1 MKRVIVLSF
10 LILVIP
16 FAVFSVEKKIQLPPD
31 HPFGKLTAGPGS
43 ELTEKKCGLCH
54 STDYIVRQPR
64 GDFKRWQGVVTK
76 MIKVYAAPI
85 DEQEVRTIAD
95 YLASAYGTAAAETT
109 KPK

>member
-1 MKRVIVLSF
+1 MKRVIVF
-10 LILVIP
+10 GFFILVIP
-16 FAVFSVEKKIQLPPD
+16 LGAFSVEKKIQLPPD

-64 GDFKRWQGVVTK
+64 GDLKRWQGVVTK

-85 DEQEVRTIAD
+85 DEPEARTIAD
-95 YLASAYGTAAAETT
+95 YLASAYGPAAQKTAE
-109 KPK
+109 PK